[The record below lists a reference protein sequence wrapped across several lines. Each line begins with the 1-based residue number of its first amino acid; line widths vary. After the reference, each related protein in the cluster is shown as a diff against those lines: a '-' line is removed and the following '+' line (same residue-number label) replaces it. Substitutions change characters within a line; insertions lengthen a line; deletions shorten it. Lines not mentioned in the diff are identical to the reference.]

1 METKKINVRL
11 PSSEVD
17 FAEAYAKKH
26 QLSVDE
32 VIDRSLKLLQR
43 TEQGDIHPDVLTIS
57 GIVPSEIN
65 AEAEYRDHLLRK
77 HQ

>member
-1 METKKINVRL
+1 METKEINVRL

-17 FAEAYAKKH
+17 FAEAYAEKH

-43 TEQGDIHPDVLTIS
+43 AEQGDIHPDILTIS

-77 HQ
+77 HR